1 VKAIKLKKVSWKKM
15 RRERRTVLVLFVLA
29 VVLILAY
36 QLALVPLV
44 ESQRNVRQ
52 ELALKK
58 KLLNRYEDYI
68 KSGRDMDEE
77 LNQRVQQVEAIQ
89 AKLLPGETPQINAAN
104 LQEILRK
111 LSEKNGIQIRS
122 FRIGE
127 PKEMNFYLRIPVTI
141 EVMPTKSMAALSYF
155 LYDIESDEK
164 LLVISDLDVTAPNM
178 RNPTEVQGS
187 VTVVGFTKNTHP
199 KGKGKE
205 G

>member
-1 VKAIKLKKVSWKKM
+1 VKPIKLKKVSWKKM
-15 RRERRTVLVLFVLA
+15 RRERRTVLVLLVLA

>member
-1 VKAIKLKKVSWKKM
+1 MKSLKLKKVPWKKM
-15 RRERRTVLVLFVLA
+15 RRERRTVLVLLGLA

-36 QLALVPLV
+36 QFVLVPLV

-58 KLLNRYEDYI
+58 KLLARYEDYI
-68 KSGRDMDEE
+68 KSGKDMDEE
-77 LNQRVQQVEAIQ
+77 LNQRAQQVEAIQ
-89 AKLLPGETPQINAAN
+89 GKLLAGETPQINAAN

-141 EVMPTKSMAALSYF
+141 ELTPTRSMAALSYF
-155 LYDIESDEK
+155 LHDIENDEK

-187 VTVVGFTKNTHP
+187 VTVVGVTKNTHP

>member
-1 VKAIKLKKVSWKKM
+1 MKAIKLKKVSWKKM
-15 RRERRTVLVLFVLA
+15 RRERRTVLVLLVLA

>member
-1 VKAIKLKKVSWKKM
+1 VKPIKLKVPWKKM
-15 RRERRTVLVLFVLA
+15 RRERRTVLVLLVLV

-36 QLALVPLV
+36 QLAFVPLL

-52 ELALKK
+52 DLVLKK
-58 KLLNRYEDYI
+58 KLLTRYEDYLRTG
-68 KSGRDMDEE
+68 KDMDEE
-77 LNQRVQQVEAIQ
+77 LNQKVQQLETIQ
-89 AKLLPGETPQINAAN
+89 VKLLDGETPQINAAN

-111 LSEKNGIQIRS
+111 LSERNGIQIRS

-127 PKEMNFYLRIPVTI
+127 PKEMNFYLKIPVTI
-141 EVMPTKSMAALSYF
+141 EVMPTKSVAALTYF
-155 LYDIESDEK
+155 LYDVENYEK
-164 LLVISDLDVTAPNM
+164 LLVVSDLDVTAPNM

-199 KGKGKE
+199 KGKAKE

>member
-1 VKAIKLKKVSWKKM
+1 VKPIKLKKVPWKKM
-15 RRERRTVLVLFVLA
+15 RRERRTALVLLVLA

-44 ESQRNVRQ
+44 ESQKNVRQ

-58 KLLNRYEDYI
+58 KLLDRYEDYI
-68 KSGRDMDEE
+68 KSGKDMDEE
-77 LNQRVQQVEAIQ
+77 LNQRVQQVEMIQ
-89 AKLLPGETPQINAAN
+89 ARLLPGETPQINAAN

-141 EVMPTKSMAALSYF
+141 EVTPTKSMAALSYF

>member
-1 VKAIKLKKVSWKKM
+1 
-15 RRERRTVLVLFVLA
+15 VLVLLVLA

>member
-1 VKAIKLKKVSWKKM
+1 VKPIKLKKVPWKKM
-15 RRERRTVLVLFVLA
+15 RRERRTLLVLLML
-29 VVLILAY
+29 VVVFILAY
-36 QLALVPLV
+36 EFVLVPLV
-44 ESQRNVRQ
+44 ESQKNVRQ

-58 KLLNRYEDYI
+58 KLLARYEEYI
-68 KSGRDMDEE
+68 KSGKDMDEA
-77 LNQRVQQVEAIQ
+77 LNQKVQQVEAIQ

-111 LSEKNGIQIRS
+111 LSERNGVQIRS

-127 PKEMNFYLRIPVTI
+127 PKEMNFYLKIPVTI
-141 EVMPTKSMAALSYF
+141 EVTPTKSVAALAYF
-155 LYDIESDEK
+155 LYDIENYEK
-164 LLVISDLDVTAPNM
+164 LLVISDLDLTAPNM

-199 KGKGKE
+199 KGKAKE

>member
-1 VKAIKLKKVSWKKM
+1 MKAIKLKKVSWKKM

-68 KSGRDMDEE
+68 KSGKDMDEE

>member
-1 VKAIKLKKVSWKKM
+1 VKPVKLKVSWKKM
-15 RRERRTVLVLFVLA
+15 RRERRTVLALLILV

-36 QLALVPLV
+36 EFALVPLV
-44 ESQRNVRQ
+44 ESQKNVRQ

-58 KLLNRYEDYI
+58 KLLARYEEYI
-68 KSGRDMDEE
+68 KSGKDMDEE
-77 LNQRVQQVEAIQ
+77 LNQKVQQVEAIEG
-89 AKLLPGETPQINAAN
+89 KLLPGETPQINAAN

-111 LSEKNGIQIRS
+111 LSERNGVQIRS

-127 PKEMNFYLRIPVTI
+127 PKEMNFYLKIPVTI
-141 EVMPTKSMAALSYF
+141 EVTPTKSVAALAYF
-155 LYDIESDEK
+155 LYDIENYEK
-164 LLVISDLDVTAPNM
+164 LLVISDLDLTAPNM

-199 KGKGKE
+199 KGKAKE

>member
-1 VKAIKLKKVSWKKM
+1 MKPIKLKKVSWKKM
-15 RRERRTVLVLFVLA
+15 RRERRTVLVLLVLA

>member
-1 VKAIKLKKVSWKKM
+1 MKAIKLKKVSWKKM